1 MLLWEDA
8 VWLHV
13 RDYICALWILYCD
26 IYIKLPVLL
35 FIGNHE
41 GEGEPGIT
49 KVTNQLQQQTLE
61 DQDKEDEP
69 EEGLSEVNS

>member
-1 MLLWEDA
+1 M
-8 VWLHV
+8 
-13 RDYICALWILYCD
+13 
-26 IYIKLPVLL
+26 YIKFPLLL

-49 KVTNQLQQQTLE
+49 KVTNQLEQHTLE

-69 EEGLSEVNS
+69 EEGLSEVKY

>member
-1 MLLWEDA
+1 MP
-8 VWLHV
+8 VK
-13 RDYICALWILYCD
+13 WILYGD

-49 KVTNQLQQQTLE
+49 KVTNQLEKQTLE

-69 EEGLSEVNS
+69 EEGLSEVN